1 MRKTSI
7 SSLKMATSNGKM
19 EKVRPLIYVQS
30 DTSLHGYGIADF
42 SRLRDPKPVEES
54 LTPPYLILYVEPN
67 ESGRD
72 VGAARAIYHDGNR
85 RFTTT
90 LNNEVQNVGLF
101 LNSETLK
108 EGNLADKVAQ
118 YLSFYSEADV
128 SDMARDP
135 LVDTSGAIMNPTVDN
150 PLQMG
155 LDAFVIGVAGYL
167 ASLKF
172 LLEDDVYANL
182 PFSFSLPFHTV
193 NENVLN
199 TNMFKYMS
207 HPCTAVVT
215 HSTYCSSRLLL
226 DHILRFCNEW
236 GPIFD
241 DGPTMDFTP
250 SILDTVSGYCKLT
263 VTDMSDFQ
271 QNALM
276 LRDEM
281 SNLQSE
287 LRTGGEEMLENVKTN
302 VKHMVSLLRDEMV
315 KEFKDREQRMRIK
328 MEDLFEEKLDDFRT
342 EIQDIFLEEM
352 KNASKITDSEKEK
365 REKRHHRSKSPDREE
380 EKRKRKKRHRH
391 SKREH
396 SKGIYRY

>member
-1 MRKTSI
+1 
-7 SSLKMATSNGKM
+7 MATSNGKM

-42 SRLRDPKPVEES
+42 SRLRDPKTVEES
-54 LTPPYLILYVEPN
+54 LNPPYLILYIEPT
-67 ESGRD
+67 ESERD

-85 RFTTT
+85 QFTTT

-108 EGNLADKVAQ
+108 EGNLAEKTAQ
-118 YLSFYSEADV
+118 YLSFYSETDV
-128 SDMARDP
+128 SDMARNP
-135 LVDTSGAIMNPTVDN
+135 LVDTSGAIVNPVVDN

-155 LDAFVIGVAGYL
+155 LDAFAIGVVGYL

-182 PFSFSLPFHTV
+182 PFSFTLPFHTV

-207 HPCTAVVT
+207 YPCTAVVT

-241 DGPTMDFTP
+241 DGPKMDFIP

-271 QNALM
+271 QNTLI

-302 VKHMVSLLRDEMV
+302 VQHMVSLLKDEMV
-315 KEFKDREQRMRIK
+315 RDFEDREQRMRSK
-328 MEDLFEEKLDDFRT
+328 MEDLFEEKLDEFRT
-342 EIQDIFLEEM
+342 EIQDIFLDEM
-352 KNASKITDSEKEK
+352 KRASKEQRVSIS
-365 REKRHHRSKSPDREE
+365 DRED
-380 EKRKRKKRHRH
+380 EKRKQKKRHYH
-391 SKREH
+391 SKRKH
-396 SKGIYRY
+396 SKGSYRRY

>member
-1 MRKTSI
+1 
-7 SSLKMATSNGKM
+7 MATSNGKM

-42 SRLRDPKPVEES
+42 SRLRDPKTVEES
-54 LTPPYLILYVEPN
+54 LTPPYLILYIEPN
-67 ESGRD
+67 ESRRD
-72 VGAARAIYHDGNR
+72 VGAARAVYHDGTR
-85 RFTTT
+85 QFTTT

-118 YLSFYSEADV
+118 YLSFYSETDV

-135 LVDTSGAIMNPTVDN
+135 LEDTSGAVVNPTVDN

-155 LDAFVIGVAGYL
+155 LDAFVIGVSGYL

-182 PFSFSLPFHTV
+182 PFSFTLPFHTV

-199 TNMFKYMS
+199 TNMFKYMA

-241 DGPTMDFTP
+241 AGPAMDFTP

-271 QNALM
+271 QNTLT

-287 LRTGGEEMLENVKTN
+287 LRNGGEEILENVKTGME
-302 VKHMVSLLRDEMV
+302 HMVSLLKDEMA
-315 KEFKDREQRMRIK
+315 KEFEDREQHMRSK
-328 MEDLFEEKLDDFRT
+328 MEDLFEEKLDEFRT

-352 KNASKITDSEKEK
+352 KRTSRSTISREKDREDEK
-365 REKRHHRSKSPDREE
+365 RKQKKRHHHNKGNPS
-380 EKRKRKKRHRH
+380 KRKH
-391 SKREH
+391 SR
-396 SKGIYRY
+396 RY

>member
-1 MRKTSI
+1 
-7 SSLKMATSNGKM
+7 MATSNGKM

-42 SRLRDPKPVEES
+42 SRLRDPKTVEES
-54 LTPPYLILYVEPN
+54 LNPPYLILYIEPT
-67 ESGRD
+67 ESERD

-85 RFTTT
+85 QFTTT

-108 EGNLADKVAQ
+108 EGNLAEKTAQ
-118 YLSFYSEADV
+118 YLSFYSETDV
-128 SDMARDP
+128 SDMARNP
-135 LVDTSGAIMNPTVDN
+135 LVDTSGAIVNPVVDN

-155 LDAFVIGVAGYL
+155 LDAFAIGVVGYL

-182 PFSFSLPFHTV
+182 PFSFTLPFHTV

-207 HPCTAVVT
+207 YPCTAVVT

-241 DGPTMDFTP
+241 DGPKMDFIP

-271 QNALM
+271 QNTLI

-302 VKHMVSLLRDEMV
+302 VQHMVSLLKDEMV
-315 KEFKDREQRMRIK
+315 RDFEDREQRMRSK
-328 MEDLFEEKLDDFRT
+328 MEDLFEEKLDEFRT
-342 EIQDIFLEEM
+342 EIQDIFLDEM
-352 KNASKITDSEKEK
+352 KRASKEK
-365 REKRHHRSKSPDREE
+365 RVSISDREDEKRKQKKRHH
-380 EKRKRKKRHRH
+380 H
-391 SKREH
+391 SKRKH
-396 SKGIYRY
+396 SKGSYRRY

>member
-1 MRKTSI
+1 
-7 SSLKMATSNGKM
+7 MATSNGKM

-42 SRLRDPKPVEES
+42 SRLRDPKTVEES
-54 LTPPYLILYVEPN
+54 LNPPYLILYIEPTK
-67 ESGRD
+67 SGRD

-85 RFTTT
+85 QFTTT

-108 EGNLADKVAQ
+108 EGNLAEKAAQ
-118 YLSFYSEADV
+118 YLSFYSETDV

-135 LVDTSGAIMNPTVDN
+135 LVDTSGAIVNPVVDN

-155 LDAFVIGVAGYL
+155 LDAFVIGVVGYL

-182 PFSFSLPFHTV
+182 PFSFTLPFHKV

-207 HPCTAVVT
+207 YPCTAVVT

-241 DGPTMDFTP
+241 DGPKMDFIP

-271 QNALM
+271 QNTLI

-302 VKHMVSLLRDEMV
+302 VQHMVSLLKDEMV
-315 KEFKDREQRMRIK
+315 RDFEDREQRMRSK
-328 MEDLFEEKLDDFRT
+328 MEDLFEEKLDEFRT
-342 EIQDIFLEEM
+342 EIQDIFLDEM
-352 KNASKITDSEKEK
+352 KRASKEQRVSISDREDEK
-365 REKRHHRSKSPDREE
+365 RKQKKRHH
-380 EKRKRKKRHRH
+380 H
-391 SKREH
+391 SKRKH
-396 SKGIYRY
+396 SKGSYRRY

>member
-1 MRKTSI
+1 
-7 SSLKMATSNGKM
+7 
-19 EKVRPLIYVQS
+19 
-30 DTSLHGYGIADF
+30 
-42 SRLRDPKPVEES
+42 
-54 LTPPYLILYVEPN
+54 
-67 ESGRD
+67 
-72 VGAARAIYHDGNR
+72 
-85 RFTTT
+85 
-90 LNNEVQNVGLF
+90 
-101 LNSETLK
+101 
-108 EGNLADKVAQ
+108 
-118 YLSFYSEADV
+118 
-128 SDMARDP
+128 MARNP
-135 LVDTSGAIMNPTVDN
+135 LVDTSGAIVNPVVDN

-155 LDAFVIGVAGYL
+155 LDAFAIGVVGYL

-182 PFSFSLPFHTV
+182 PFSFTLPFHTV

-207 HPCTAVVT
+207 YPCTAVVT

-241 DGPTMDFTP
+241 DGPKMDFIP

-271 QNALM
+271 QNTLI

-302 VKHMVSLLRDEMV
+302 VQHMVSLLKDEMV
-315 KEFKDREQRMRIK
+315 RDFEDREQRMRSK
-328 MEDLFEEKLDDFRT
+328 MEDLFEEKLDEFRT
-342 EIQDIFLEEM
+342 EIQDIFLDEM
-352 KNASKITDSEKEK
+352 KRASKEQRVSIS
-365 REKRHHRSKSPDREE
+365 DRED
-380 EKRKRKKRHRH
+380 EKRKQKKRHYH
-391 SKREH
+391 SKRKH
-396 SKGIYRY
+396 SKGSYRRY

>member
-1 MRKTSI
+1 
-7 SSLKMATSNGKM
+7 MATSNGKM

-42 SRLRDPKPVEES
+42 SRLRDPKTVEES
-54 LTPPYLILYVEPN
+54 LNPPYLILYIEPT
-67 ESGRD
+67 ESEKD

-85 RFTTT
+85 QFTTT

-108 EGNLADKVAQ
+108 EGNLAEKTAQ
-118 YLSFYSEADV
+118 YLSFYSETDV
-128 SDMARDP
+128 SDMARNP
-135 LVDTSGAIMNPTVDN
+135 LVDTSGAIVNPVVDN

-155 LDAFVIGVAGYL
+155 LDAFAIGVVGYL

-182 PFSFSLPFHTV
+182 PFSFTLPFHTV

-207 HPCTAVVT
+207 YPCTAVVT

-241 DGPTMDFTP
+241 DGPKMDFIP

-271 QNALM
+271 QNTLI

-302 VKHMVSLLRDEMV
+302 VQHMVSLLKDEMV
-315 KEFKDREQRMRIK
+315 RDFEDREQRMRSK
-328 MEDLFEEKLDDFRT
+328 MEDLFEEKLDEFRT
-342 EIQDIFLEEM
+342 EIQDIFLDEM
-352 KNASKITDSEKEK
+352 KRASKEQRVSISDREDKK
-365 REKRHHRSKSPDREE
+365 RKQKKRHH
-380 EKRKRKKRHRH
+380 H
-391 SKREH
+391 SKRKH
-396 SKGIYRY
+396 SKGSYRRY